1 MTQSLSPQTILQPM
15 PAEPPAPAENEVRR
29 RRPSGLLLG
38 VLGVLLLIAVTYAF
52 AWFQASRLSA
62 RFVSNADASY
72 AQGDFLDALVGYEKF
87 DEARNIY
94 VTHGGYVQVERIWS
108 SRYSWPVVPEAAR
121 AKERIQEIVN
131 QRLTVDQ
138 AETFISNNTGKPA
151 AYFGEIYVRLGELYA
166 AQGLTRDAQ
175 DVFESIPQLFP
186 DREDLIQR
194 AQAGLTALGSG

>member
-1 MTQSLSPQTILQPM
+1 MTQPLSPQTIAQPM
-15 PAEPPAPAENEVRR
+15 LEESPTPAAKEVRR
-29 RRPSGLLLG
+29 RGPSRLLLG

-62 RFVSNADASY
+62 RFVSDADASY
-72 AQGDFLDALVGYEKF
+72 AQGEFLEALVGYEKF

-108 SRYSWPVVPEAAR
+108 NRYSWPLVPELAHAR
-121 AKERIQEIVN
+121 ERIQEIIN

-138 AETFISNNTGKPA
+138 AETFIRNNTGKPA

-166 AQGLTRDAQ
+166 AQGLTRDAR
-175 DVFESIPQLFP
+175 DVFEAIPQLFP
-186 DREDLIQR
+186 SREDLIQR
-194 AQAGLTALGSG
+194 AQAGLTALGPG